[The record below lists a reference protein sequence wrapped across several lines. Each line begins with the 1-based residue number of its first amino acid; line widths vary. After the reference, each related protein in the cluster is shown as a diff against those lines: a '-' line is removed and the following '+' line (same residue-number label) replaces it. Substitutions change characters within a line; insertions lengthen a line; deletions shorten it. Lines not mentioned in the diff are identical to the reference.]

1 MKKNTVKTLLALLL
15 TLCLLS
21 GGVAALA
28 DEIGA
33 PAFVDDVE
41 SDDVVAG
48 DIPAPV
54 DTTVTVVPGET
65 AGEVTVTVSDISSTG
80 ANIGLDVNAE
90 TTSDDNG
97 KVIAEKDTLEING
110 SDKLLTDEQKKL
122 IEGAND
128 LTVEAGVVA
137 ENISKPVEVKTP
149 RVDDDGNP
157 VLDENGNQV
166 FDVSYN
172 DSVTA
177 LTISTDSESAKE
189 TINVTTGDL
198 YAKTTA
204 ATEGDDYS
212 SAEGFNIYNNGK
224 GDAVTLKVGGT
235 VYTDNERP
243 DTKVEYNE
251 ASAYGPYISTSN
263 GATTD
268 VYMDDSLTTSS
279 AQGKNAEAY
288 AYGVSMYTGD
298 EGAKTDAMMDDVVAT
313 ATATGEKSEAYT
325 RGLNVS
331 DSEGGTSLVIADSVT
346 ATAAAAED
354 ATARGVVVYAAE
366 GGSAD
371 VTVIDPVN
379 ATATVTNPDGT
390 ELQSTAKD
398 VDAQAVGLTVYT
410 TNGKAQVAVYDDVS
424 ATSNG
429 DATAIKVNPYSSDTV
444 WDAKT
449 EKDVQN
455 TTPGLAD
462 VDVVGNVIAEGT
474 QDVIGVDIN
483 AETGSTYDKNTEKSE
498 KDKQGG
504 RADVTID
511 GNVFAQGAET
521 HASTDDIIAANVC
534 VDTNATANLTVTG
547 DVTATGKDAVGLDVT
562 TEKGATANVL
572 VEGTV
577 YGDGVAIAVEN
588 SSTLV
593 EVDAK
598 GEVTNKDDKPEVYDP
613 TAANIY
619 VWAATENADGR
630 IATVYDFVTTR
641 TEHEVTKTNADGTQY
656 VDTEYTE
663 EGKTTVD
670 EAASA
675 KLEQAIW
682 YIVGVDSKWQKRVT
696 ATGTG
701 TYTANDNTYQVA
713 HQDDNVTLAIK
724 LSSGKKLKKIMY
736 NDGTEA
742 EYVKNEDGTYTVK
755 MKRGGAMELSLK
767 VKKKYKPAA
776 TTEAAE
782 AETAT
787 AEATAEAQPTEDALV
802 KLDEA
807 EGENATITILGI
819 EEVLN
824 GEEMERFNKLP
835 VKDRLTVALNAL
847 GFAED
852 MGELKDGLSGDAKAL
867 SDDII
872 ARIGNMSEEEKQALL
887 DAIAE
892 RFPKQDVTVDGKTYE
907 GFSIDVQTDRDGE
920 TSKDRY
926 TFYNKDGAWTLYGV
940 EEGV

>member
-33 PAFVDDVE
+33 PAFVDDIE
-41 SDDVVAG
+41 SDDVVVG

-90 TTSDDNG
+90 AKTDDNG
-97 KVIAEKDTLEING
+97 KVVSEKDTLEIND

-128 LTVEAGVVA
+128 LTVEAGVIA
-137 ENISKPVEVKTP
+137 ENLSQPVEIRTP
-149 RVDDDGNP
+149 AVDEDGKP
-157 VLDENGNQV
+157 VLDENGQQIVNV
-166 FDVSYN
+166 AYK

-177 LTISTDSESAKE
+177 LEIKTDDDAAKE
-189 TINVTTGDL
+189 TITVSTADL
-198 YAKTTA
+198 YARTTA
-204 ATEGDDYS
+204 AAKGDEESY
-212 SAEGFNIYNNGK
+212 AEGFNVYNEGK
-224 GDAVTLKVGGT
+224 ENT
-235 VYTDNERP
+235 VNLNVDGVIYTDVERP
-243 DTKVEYNE
+243 ETKDNE
-251 ASAYGPYISTSN
+251 TAATAWGPYASTSN
-263 GATTD
+263 GSASN
-268 VYMDDSLTTSS
+268 VIMDDVLTAAS
-279 AQGKNAEAY
+279 AEGKNAEVY
-288 AYGVSMYTGD
+288 AYGVTTYTSGK
-298 EGAKTDAMMDDVVAT
+298 GSASDAIMDDVDTSASAIDEKGEAGARGVKASASNEAKASIYVDNVTAT
-313 ATATGEKSEAYT
+313 ATATEM
-325 RGLNVS
+325 
-331 DSEGGTSLVIADSVT
+331 
-346 ATAAAAED
+346 
-354 ATARGVVVYAAE
+354 
-366 GGSAD
+366 
-371 VTVIDPVN
+371 
-379 ATATVTNPDGT
+379 ATATGVAVSATANAAVDATVINAVTASAMVSDAEGIAVDT
-390 ELQSTAKD
+390 SDKD
-398 VDAQAVGLTVYT
+398 VDASAVAIDASAENATASVDVYGDVT
-410 TNGKAQVAVYDDVS
+410 AV
-424 ATSNG
+424 SNG
-429 DATAIKVNPYSSDTV
+429 DATAVCASSFASETV
-444 WDAKT
+444 WDFTADKSV
-449 EKDVQN
+449 EN
-455 TTPGLAD
+455 TAPGKLD
-462 VDVVGNVIAEGT
+462 VDVVGDVRAEGD
-474 QDVIGVDIN
+474 QRVVAIELV
-483 AETGSTYDKNTEKSE
+483 AETGMKNNEETDTSE
-498 KDKQGG
+498 KGKLGG
-504 RADVTID
+504 TTDVTVTGDVI
-511 GNVFAQGAET
+511 AQGAEN
-521 HASTDDIIAANVC
+521 HGSADDIIGANVYAQ
-534 VDTNATANLTVTG
+534 TNATVNLAVTG

-572 VEGTV
+572 IDGTV
-577 YGDGVAIAVEN
+577 RGDGVAIAVEN

-776 TTEAAE
+776 ITATTE

-787 AEATAEAQPTEDALV
+787 AEATAEAQPTEDALA

-824 GEEMERFNKLP
+824 AEEMERFNKLP

-852 MGELKDGLSGDAKAL
+852 MGEFKDGLSGDAKAL

-887 DAIAE
+887 DAIAK